1 MYDDNQ
7 TLVLQLSPAPTQSCP
22 RVVFGEVP
30 KLQWGLRNSHKV
42 IALLVIRASAW
53 KCHAQDSSHHYPS
66 LL

>member
-30 KLQWGLRNSHKV
+30 KSQQGLRNSHKV
-42 IALLVIRASAW
+42 IGLLVI
-53 KCHAQDSSHHYPS
+53 
-66 LL
+66 